1 LTSKLQFLLPS
12 EEVFSHLNQGFQQ
25 RERASPIVCRTQRV
39 TQENAS
45 KDVEALD
52 ADAEKHLSLKKALVE
67 IMPPSKGGAGT
78 QKRGVMFADVAF
90 RNDT

>member
-1 LTSKLQFLLPS
+1 M
-12 EEVFSHLNQGFQQ
+12 
-25 RERASPIVCRTQRV
+25 ERASPIVCRTQRV